1 MMTGTDYVVTHAFH
15 SSNGSGGVIDFLPGD
30 HVFLLGQG
38 GEPGWWRAWLS
49 HGSQRKAILFFG
61 RSDLTVFI
69 RPDRH
74 V

>member
-1 MMTGTDYVVTHAFH
+1 
-15 SSNGSGGVIDFLPGD
+15 LPGD